1 MKWQRLGGYG
11 AKTLGGTEQRG
22 PRSFLASSRLSVLA
36 SLAALAAIPA
46 CATKGQVRLLEGE
59 LRSMRIETARRDS
72 ARAAALAA
80 VIGLQQRILDS
91 LVVGREALRNLDVR
105 MQTDITEIQRQLL
118 QVQELT
124 GQSQRR
130 LSELKGQL
138 DARSEQNQ
146 AAGVVAPP
154 AAAIPGDTTNRAVPP
169 AGPAG
174 SPSADQ
180 MYQGARL
187 QLNRGAV
194 GTARRGF
201 QDFLR
206 VYPTHGLASDALY
219 YIGESFAVENPD
231 SAVAYWTRVV
241 AEHPR
246 STRASTS
253 LYKMGRLEETRN
265 NRVAARS
272 HYERLLRE
280 YPRSEDV
287 DLARDRLRDLRP

>member
-1 MKWQRLGGYG
+1 MRTLGRYD
-11 AKTLGGTEQRG
+11 AMTLGGTEQRVS
-22 PRSFLASSRLSVLA
+22 RSFLASRRSLIA
-36 SLAALAAIPA
+36 SAAALATLVG

-138 DARSEQNQ
+138 DARSEQIQ
-146 AAGVVAPP
+146 AAGAVPAPRP
-154 AAAIPGDTTNRAVPP
+154 ATPGDTTALPLIAP
-169 AGPAG
+169 GPTT

-180 MYQGARL
+180 MYQGARQ
-187 QLNRGAV
+187 QLNKGAV

-201 QDFLR
+201 QEFLR
-206 VYPTHGLASDALY
+206 VYPTHELAPDALY
-219 YIGESFAVENPD
+219 YTGESFAVENPD

-241 AEHPR
+241 AEHARAPK
-246 STRASTS
+246 ASTS

-272 HYERLLRE
+272 YYERLLRE